1 MFVEGFY
8 LFLVVYYTYRAEE
21 VAFHWFALIGW
32 GIPGVLA
39 VVRIIVDAIKN
50 PLKLWVLEG
59 CDRYL
64 VTIPVL
70 SMLGLNALFL
80 IAILYALS
88 GKLRRSF
95 TPAGII
101 ATPPPSIRLER
112 IGHQSPDTR
121 PLPGACARLSCPPM
135 LPLSSSEIYHHR
147 HHPSTNDELTS
158 GNSSNNRSRI
168 TSAILLRLSLR
179 RSLDLVAQGGQRTCR
194 PNRSASDSGCTK
206 FRRAEVQSNM
216 CFSGAKVRQKLSPN
230 PLSNQSRTNSSLGNR
245 IRLGKIVNRVNARD
259 FVKTVKA
266 GLMLMPLLGL
276 PEIIFITPY
285 HPSLKPAF
293 DLITAFLRSTQGFW
307 VSLLYCFLTHEVQQQ
322 LANRKHVFSVRSSI
336 RPNQSWPPLLRQQS
350 PCTQGST
357 LLDLF
362 DHQSILNVFLIRQ
375 RQNVTREY
383 FIASGDIL
391 KREGLD
397 ASPFIVEFAKFRNT
411 KLYDRTPVRGMRYI
425 VVRCNRDG
433 ALTSVKRRL
442 DSDKG
447 FLEMEKYL
455 YSYSPR
461 YHVYEQIQNLFP
473 EVKPTQDMV
482 KSGVSECSFRREFQV
497 ILVERHLEPMF
508 REPSCPD
515 LDVQKISAWENTEEG
530 RAGFRKHLNE
540 RITDWVW
547 ILNREKRHYDWVIFQ
562 AKMESSSF
570 LKGANNSK
578 FGDSFLG
585 NSSKLLSA
593 KMNLEERTKY
603 SPLFGDSKSIN
614 QTKNDGE
621 QVADDGREQVG
632 DDSDKDGKNED
643 NKSDESN
650 QDKSLLNQPSISP
663 EFSRSIIR
671 IIYRGTRAM
680 VRLQLL
686 TEMYIHM
693 FNEAPDY
700 FAE

>member
-1 MFVEGFY
+1 MQCCLRGSRICSCSRISVTPRLMGCPMRIHY
-8 LFLVVYYTYRAEE
+8 WDLVSQRTKPVQLVDKTLKPGLYTI
-21 VAFHWFALIGW
+21 VAFDINR
-32 GIPGVLA
+32 LA
-39 VVRIIVDAIKN
+39 GA
-50 PLKLWVLEG
+50 
-59 CDRYL
+59 
-64 VTIPVL
+64 
-70 SMLGLNALFL
+70 
-80 IAILYALS
+80 
-88 GKLRRSF
+88 
-95 TPAGII
+95 AGIDLTWVI
-101 ATPPPSIRLER
+101 FLAINVE
-112 IGHQSPDTR
+112 H
-121 PLPGACARLSCPPM
+121 SCFQQENP
-135 LPLSSSEIYHHR
+135 
-147 HHPSTNDELTS
+147 
-158 GNSSNNRSRI
+158 
-168 TSAILLRLSLR
+168 
-179 RSLDLVAQGGQRTCR
+179 C
-194 PNRSASDSGCTK
+194 
-206 FRRAEVQSNM
+206 EVQP
-216 CFSGAKVRQKLSPN
+216 AV
-230 PLSNQSRTNSSLGNR
+230 QSYF
-245 IRLGKIVNRVNARD
+245 A
-259 FVKTVKA
+259 
-266 GLMLMPLLGL
+266 
-276 PEIIFITPY
+276 
-285 HPSLKPAF
+285 
-293 DLITAFLRSTQGFW
+293 
-307 VSLLYCFLTHEVQQQ
+307 
-322 LANRKHVFSVRSSI
+322 
-336 RPNQSWPPLLRQQS
+336 
-350 PCTQGST
+350 PCK
-357 LLDLF
+357 DLF

-632 DDSDKDGKNED
+632 DDSDKDGKDED